1 MAISLPIRNENINA
15 SFFLNACAPGDLYET
30 KRDAQDPGAQEPP
43 LTQFRNVSLPTFTVF
58 AKFLGYFR
66 PDNMCLKKGATAGG
80 SLGGSKGGS
89 INKGGSGGSL

>member
-1 MAISLPIRNENINA
+1 MPL
-15 SFFLNACAPGDLYET
+15 SFLTHAHQGIFMRQREMLKTQVPKNP
-30 KRDAQDPGAQEPP
+30 PP